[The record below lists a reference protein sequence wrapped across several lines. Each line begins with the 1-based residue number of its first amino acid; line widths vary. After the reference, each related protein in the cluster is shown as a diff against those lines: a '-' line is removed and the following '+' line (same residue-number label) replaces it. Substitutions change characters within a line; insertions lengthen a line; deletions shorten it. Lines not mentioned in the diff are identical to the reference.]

1 MRFSALEGKGIL
13 YERLNVTKHQLPK
26 DIEHITRPQLLQF
39 TRDTLSSLGIQ
50 LRRGMGQNFLV
61 SPDVLRFILM
71 KANLKSN
78 DTILEIGGGIGTLS
92 LFIAPQVKKLII
104 IEQDHRLIDVL
115 CARLRE
121 FNNVTIIQGDACKV
135 IWPPFD
141 KLVSNLPYQIS
152 SPITL
157 RLTRTKFNEALIT
170 FQLEFAKRLIASV
183 GEQEYSRISVQS
195 SLFLETEI
203 LTTLDRD
210 VFYPSPKIS
219 SAIVKILPNSK
230 TYKPNV
236 DLFEQFLA
244 ILFSRKN
251 KKVVNNLI
259 PYFKRCDKQLSNL
272 VEKLLQLLKIQ
283 DKRTLQLSPQMILHL
298 YNNLNISFQTH
309 GFSLPKVLQQS

>member
-1 MRFSALEGKGIL
+1 M
-13 YERLNVTKHQLPK
+13 YERIKATQQHLPK

-104 IEQDHRLIDVL
+104 IEQDPRLIDVL
-115 CARLRE
+115 GARLGE
-121 FNNVTIIQGDACKV
+121 FNNVKIIPGDACKV
-135 IWPPFD
+135 NWPPFD

-183 GEQEYSRISVQS
+183 GEKEYSRISVQA

-203 LTTLDRD
+203 LTTLGRD
-210 VFYPSPKIS
+210 VFFPSPKIS
-219 SAIVKILPNSK
+219 SAIVKILPYSQ
-230 TYKPNV
+230 TFKPNV

-259 PYFKRCDKQLSNL
+259 PYFKRCDKQISNL

-283 DKRTLQLSPQMILHL
+283 DKRSSQLSPQMILHL